1 MSFKNNNKLK
11 WIFYKN
17 YLLNNNYESIGQV
30 ISNFAKDIVLDDEK
44 INSLYEYS
52 HNYLNV
58 ITPNFFKKTNNNI
71 ALFVFIVKNILE
83 QVGIIKDKKNVIKL
97 YKLYNVR
104 INYNNSILQKLNKIN
119 DIISSK
125 K

>member
-1 MSFKNNNKLK
+1 
-11 WIFYKN
+11 
-17 YLLNNNYESIGQV
+17 
-30 ISNFAKDIVLDDEK
+30 LDDEI

-58 ITPNFFKKTNNNI
+58 ITPNFFKKTNNDI

-83 QVGIIKDKKNVIKL
+83 QVGITKDVNNKKNVTKL
-97 YKLYNVR
+97 FKLYNVR
-104 INYNNSILQKLNKIN
+104 INYNSSILQKLNKIN
-119 DIISSK
+119 DIISAK

>member
-1 MSFKNNNKLK
+1 MN
-11 WIFYKN
+11 
-17 YLLNNNYESIGQV
+17 
-30 ISNFAKDIVLDDEK
+30 DEI

-58 ITPNFFKKTNNNI
+58 ITPNFFKETNNDI

-83 QVGIIKDKKNVIKL
+83 QVGITKDVNTKNKKNIINL

-104 INYNNSILQKLNKIN
+104 INYNSSILQKLNKIN
-119 DIISSK
+119 DIISAK